1 MQFFRRDSARGGGL
15 HGAPGGTHTTVATAI
30 GGFNLKSE
38 VGAPIE
44 AAYAGIRMT
53 PDRSRASD
61 DDRRVVPFRPRHA
74 SARGGGWRWPLRSP
88 RPSAPPVEGLAKYE
102 GGEPDDDYRHRMAVN
117 LAALV
122 VTVLLMLAGIWL
134 VMQLAELRKNQD
146 CVLTGRRNCAPIEV
160 NAPER

>member
-1 MQFFRRDSARGGGL
+1 MKS
-15 HGAPGGTHTTVATAI
+15 GA
-30 GGFNLKSE
+30 
-38 VGAPIE
+38 GAPIE

-61 DDRRVVPFRPRHA
+61 DDRRVVPFEPRRA
-74 SARGGGWRWPLRSP
+74 NARGGGWRWPLRTP
-88 RPSAPPVEGLAKYE
+88 HPSAPPVEGLAKYE
-102 GGEPDDDYRHRMAVN
+102 GGEADDDYRHRMAVN
-117 LAALV
+117 VAALV
-122 VTVLLMLAGIWL
+122 VTALLTLAGIWL